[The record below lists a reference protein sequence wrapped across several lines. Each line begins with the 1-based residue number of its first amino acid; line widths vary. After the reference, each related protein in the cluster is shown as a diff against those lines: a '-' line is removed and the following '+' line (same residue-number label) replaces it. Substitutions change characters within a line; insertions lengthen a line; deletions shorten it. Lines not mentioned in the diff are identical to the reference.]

1 MLSPPT
7 SCETEQQRMLSR
19 RAEPAAHIE
28 RTARDSSTVLM
39 LSHSASCDTEQHEE
53 RASRDPDVAHAH
65 QHPATHH
72 HDPASPGTTS
82 ASADD
87 FVRRPSDMGLRC
99 KLDLMNASPFEIARS
114 EAFNIERTAS
124 DASTV
129 FMHSRRASCSSC
141 VAEQHEERASS
152 DPNVAHA
159 LTVLRL
165 YSLQLHPHSGASAIS
180 ARDDHAASPHQHPA
194 SPAHV
199 EGLGDARSV
208 DVA

>member
-1 MLSPPT
+1 MLSPRT
-7 SCETEQQRMLSR
+7 SCETKHQLMLSR
-19 RAEPAAHIE
+19 RAASDASNIE
-28 RTARDSSTVLM
+28 RTASD
-39 LSHSASCDTEQHEE
+39 AS
-53 RASRDPDVAHAH
+53 
-65 QHPATHH
+65 
-72 HDPASPGTTS
+72 
-82 ASADD
+82 
-87 FVRRPSDMGLRC
+87 
-99 KLDLMNASPFEIARS
+99 
-114 EAFNIERTAS
+114 NIERTAS

-129 FMHSRRASCSSC
+129 PMLSRRGSFDT
-141 VAEQHEERASS
+141 EQHEERASS